1 MIWLPLL
8 NNLAS
13 ADSGN
18 TAQPLLT
25 TLVLLVIGS
34 GTGGIIGAIV
44 TWKRFKVE
52 QQTSVV
58 QNKVDLQ
65 YVDVEQFKAMFPGG
79 LGDAVEHWRDEA
91 KGLYIE
97 VDDLREQRVSD
108 HDEIRLLKLELA
120 STKRQLDHTV
130 AALARAESRIRIL
143 EGPEG

>member
-1 MIWLPLL
+1 VIWLPLL